1 MSFVVDASV
10 IFSWQF
16 PDEDSDLVSQVVEM
30 FIEQTAWVPAHWH
43 AEIANG
49 FAIAV
54 RRNRLTR
61 DYREGALQ
69 RICDLPIRTDH
80 DSTPALWNET
90 QIICDDYQL
99 SAYDA
104 AYLEVAQRR
113 RIPLA
118 TLDKSMARAAGA
130 LGISLIEKRST

>member
-10 IFSWQF
+10 IFAWQF
-16 PDEDSDLVSQVVEM
+16 PDEDSDLVEHVADM
-30 FIEQTAWVPAHWH
+30 FVDRAAWVPAHWH

-54 RRNRLTR
+54 RRHRLTPE
-61 DYREGALQ
+61 YRQGALE
-69 RICDLPIRTDH
+69 RISDLPIRTDP

-90 QIICDDYQL
+90 QSLCDEFRL

-104 AYLEVAQRR
+104 AYLELARRR

-118 TLDKSMARAAGA
+118 TLDTSMMRVAGE
-130 LGISLIEKRST
+130 LGIVLIEKRSS

>member
-10 IFSWQF
+10 IFAWQF
-16 PDEDSDLVSQVVEM
+16 PDEESEVVDHVADM
-30 FIEQTAWVPAHWH
+30 LIDQTAWVPAHWH

-54 RRNRLTR
+54 RRKRLTR
-61 DYREGALQ
+61 DYRQGALM
-69 RICDLPIRTDH
+69 RISDLPIKTDPE
-80 DSTPALWNET
+80 STAALWNET
-90 QIICDDYQL
+90 QLLCDEYQL

-104 AYLEVAQRR
+104 AYLELARRR

-118 TLDKSMARAAGA
+118 TLDNAMQRAAGA
-130 LGISLIEKRST
+130 LGISLIKKQSS

>member
-10 IFSWQF
+10 IFAWQF
-16 PDEDSDLVSQVVEM
+16 PDEESEVVDQIVDM
-30 FIEQTAWVPAHWH
+30 FMDRTAWVPAHWH

-54 RRNRLTR
+54 RRKRLTR
-61 DYREGALQ
+61 DYRQGALT
-69 RICDLPIRTDH
+69 RIADLPIRTDP
-80 DSTPALWNET
+80 DSTAALWHET
-90 QIICDDYQL
+90 QNLCDEYQL

-104 AYLEVAQRR
+104 AYLELARRR

-118 TLDKSMARAAGA
+118 TLDKAMNRAADA
-130 LGISLIEKRST
+130 LGIALVNNQSS

>member
-1 MSFVVDASV
+1 LSFVVDASV
-10 IFSWQF
+10 IFAWQF
-16 PDEDSDLVSQVVEM
+16 PDKESEIVDHVAEM
-30 FIEQTAWVPAHWH
+30 LIERVAWVPAHWH

-61 DYREGALQ
+61 EYREGALK
-69 RICDLPIRTDH
+69 RISDLPIRTDH
-80 DSTPALWNET
+80 DSTLALWNET
-90 QIICDDYQL
+90 QVLCDEYQL

-104 AYLEVAQRR
+104 AYLELARRR

-118 TLDKSMARAAGA
+118 TLDNAMIRAASA
-130 LGISLIEKRST
+130 LGISLVDKCSS

>member
-10 IFSWQF
+10 IFAWQF
-16 PDEDSDLVSQVVEM
+16 PDEESEVVDQIVDM
-30 FIEQTAWVPAHWH
+30 FMDRTAWVPAHWH

-54 RRNRLTR
+54 RRKRLTR
-61 DYREGALQ
+61 DYRQGALT
-69 RICDLPIRTDH
+69 RIADLPIRTDP
-80 DSTPALWNET
+80 DSTAALWHET
-90 QIICDDYQL
+90 QNLCDEYQL

-104 AYLEVAQRR
+104 AYLELARRR

-118 TLDKSMARAAGA
+118 TLDKAMNRVADA
-130 LGISLIEKRST
+130 LGIALVNKQSS

>member
-10 IFSWQF
+10 IFAWQF
-16 PDEDSDLVSQVVEM
+16 PDEESEVVDHIVDM
-30 FIEQTAWVPAHWH
+30 FIDQTAWVPVHWH

-54 RRNRLTR
+54 RRERLTR
-61 DYREGALQ
+61 DYRRGALM
-69 RICDLPIRTDH
+69 RISDLPIKTDCE
-80 DSTPALWNET
+80 SAGALWNET
-90 QIICDDYQL
+90 QVLCDEFQL

-104 AYLEVAQRR
+104 AYLELARRR

-118 TLDKSMARAAGA
+118 TLDNAMIRAAGA
-130 LGISLIEKRST
+130 LDISLIGKRSS